1 MPEPITP
8 WSPYEGRNAIFS
20 SGRKALTAAFGDL
33 VQSRVGFPA
42 YELAEIFA
50 APKDEGENDAARDLV
65 RLDAEM
71 MARAFASGRLAC
83 FARPLGGGE
92 VQPIDADLWEVD
104 EPLLRFATGALNLE
118 QWADPDA
125 PLTHRLFVDIEQF
138 DSWLAALKPLGP
150 LNSRQVEEII
160 DPQLRA
166 RRSVAMHK
174 VQAESSSSD
183 EQLKPVAAPLNPPG
197 VGPVLLTIQEVS
209 KLTTRSKSTIYQAEK
224 DGTFP
229 QRLKLGSSSR
239 WKKDEVIAWI
249 EEKAAGRESS

>member
-1 MPEPITP
+1 MPQPIAT

-20 SGRKALTAAFGDL
+20 SGRKALTAAFGNL
-33 VQSRVGFPA
+33 VHLRAGFPA
-42 YELAEIFA
+42 YELPEIFA
-50 APKDEGENDAARDLV
+50 APEDEGENDAARDLV

-83 FARPLGGGE
+83 FVRPLGGGE
-92 VQPIDADLWEVD
+92 VEPINADVWEID
-104 EPLLRFATGALNLE
+104 DPLPRFATGALNLE
-118 QWADPDA
+118 QWSDPDA
-125 PLTHRLFVDIEQF
+125 PLTHRLFVDTEQF
-138 DSWLAALKPLGP
+138 DSWLAGLKPLGP
-150 LNSRQVEEII
+150 LSSRQVEEIV

-166 RRSVAMHK
+166 RRSLAVRK
-174 VQAESSSSD
+174 IQADSLSSD
-183 EQLKPVAAPLNPPG
+183 EQVKALATPLNPPG

-239 WKKDEVIAWI
+239 WKKDEVMAWI
-249 EEKAAGRESS
+249 EELAAGRESS